1 MILVVDL
8 CDRNHVLSRDE
19 FVLPIAR
26 IVQGSDRVPVIRHYR
41 TLTEEERIAAD
52 GIILCGTALKDNEF
66 IRHPEEF
73 RWLEEDRVPVLGIC
87 AGMQVL
93 VTTFGGQIRAGGEIG
108 MTLIHT
114 LLPDPLLEGK
124 SEFHAYELHNF
135 SPIFPDSFRLLAES
149 SGYPQVIRHRSLSLY
164 GVLFHPEVRNE
175 WVVERFLDRCG
186 EEMD

>member
-1 MILVVDL
+1 MILLVDL
-8 CDRNHVLSRDE
+8 CDRNHALSRDE

-26 IVQGSDRVPVIRHYR
+26 IVQRYKRDMAIRHYL

-52 GIILCGTALKDNEF
+52 GIILCGTALKDNGF

-73 RWLEEDRVPVLGIC
+73 RWLEEDRIPVLGIC

-93 VTTFGGQIRAGGEIG
+93 ATTFGGQIRPGGVIG
-108 MTLIHT
+108 MTSIHT
-114 LLPDPLLEGK
+114 LLHDPLLEGK
-124 SEFHAYELHNF
+124 LEFPAYELHNF
-135 SPIFPDSFRLLAES
+135 SPIPPDSFQVIAAS
-149 SGYPQVIRHRSLSLY
+149 SCYPQVIRHRSLSLY

-186 EEMD
+186 KGMD